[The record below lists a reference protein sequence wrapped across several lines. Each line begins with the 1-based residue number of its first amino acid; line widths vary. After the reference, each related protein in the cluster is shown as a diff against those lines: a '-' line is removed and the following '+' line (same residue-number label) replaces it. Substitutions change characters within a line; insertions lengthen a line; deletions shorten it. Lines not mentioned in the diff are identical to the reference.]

1 GEFFSQ
7 ACSDVMSVL
16 EVQGMGVILRPG
28 IDDAASRKFYGA
40 QRLPQHTLERLYD
53 VLMRRV
59 GLHKATVLIN
69 DLPRNEEFAWM
80 AAFADSILA
89 IPLQREEQVLG
100 CIFCVNKTGGEFNSI
115 DAKLLSSIANQ
126 CAIYLENSILFRDA
140 QDLMMG
146 MLRSMV
152 SAVDAKDAYTCGH
165 SERVALVARELAT
178 VAGMS
183 PAMVDQIYMAGLLH
197 DVGKIGVPEAV
208 LKKPG
213 KLTAEEFEQMKQHPE
228 IGAHILRDVRQ
239 LEPVIPGVLHHHER
253 WDGRGYPAK
262 LAGENIPLAGRILC
276 LADCFDAMTSN
287 RTYRPALP
295 FDTAL
300 SEIRNGAG
308 TQFDPELA
316 AAFLRISQERLLE
329 LTAGH
334 HEQAHKLIEEGRLRV
349 A

>member
-1 GEFFSQ
+1 MLTHLPGARRSNQPRHPSPKRLNTPTAAATLSAPFRRIALATSVVVIFGVLASAAQ
-7 ACSDVMSVL
+7 ATAPGVASDIVFQRYL
-16 EVQGMGVILRPG
+16 APENTQGSIFTIAPDGTDEHQITASPPG
-28 IDDAASRKFYGA
+28 MTDRFPDFG
-40 QRLPQHTLERLYD
+40 P
-53 VLMRRV
+53 
-59 GLHKATVLIN
+59 
-69 DLPRNEEFAWM
+69 
-80 AAFADSILA
+80 
-89 IPLQREEQVLG
+89 
-100 CIFCVNKTGGEFNSI
+100 
-115 DAKLLSSIANQ
+115 
-126 CAIYLENSILFRDA
+126 
-140 QDLMMG
+140 
-146 MLRSMV
+146 
-152 SAVDAKDAYTCGH
+152 H